1 VTYLLDTNI
10 ISAHLRRPAGLQHR
24 FVQHGGRIAIPTVAL
39 AELLVW
45 AFGKADPN
53 PVLNLVQELLNDL
66 TILEFDVPSA
76 YEFGALRVKLKRMGV
91 TVSPPDLMI
100 ASMALAHDLIL
111 VTDNTNH
118 FAPIPGLRLENWL
131 VP

>member
-1 VTYLLDTNI
+1 VTYLVDTNI
-10 ISAHLRRPAGLQHR
+10 VSAHLRRPAGLQHR
-24 FVQHGGRIAIPTVAL
+24 FVQHGGRIAIPTIAL

-45 AFGKADPN
+45 AYGKADPN
-53 PVLNLVQELLNDL
+53 PVLKLVQELLNDL
-66 TILEFDVPSA
+66 TILDFDVASA
-76 YEFGALRVKLKRMGV
+76 HEFGKLRVRLQRAGI

-118 FAPIPGLRLENWL
+118 FAFVPGLRLENWL

>member
-1 VTYLLDTNI
+1 
-10 ISAHLRRPAGLQHR
+10 LQHR
-24 FVQHGGRIAIPTVAL
+24 FVQHGGRIAIPTIAL

-45 AFGKADPN
+45 AYGKADPN
-53 PVLNLVQELLNDL
+53 PVLKLVQELLNDL
-66 TILEFDVPSA
+66 TILDFDVASA
-76 YEFGALRVKLKRMGV
+76 HEFGKLRVRLQRAGI

-118 FAPIPGLRLENWL
+118 FAFVPGLRLENWL